1 MRPSFRIL
9 LPLTVALFTT
19 GCESLFF
26 VEAKTEELC
35 KTQRDLSFP
44 AIIAIPGTVSQSF
57 NFPVRDLTATLPT
70 GDTEALLTLKLFELT
85 PTSGNPDL
93 SGVEQASLSMR
104 LDEQTPPITLLE
116 YRRTSTQANPQ
127 KLSAAGN
134 ATLDL
139 QKVLRQEE
147 LKLTMSASGSP
158 PTRPW
163 TADLRVCAGLSL
175 KADFFDVLF

>member
-1 MRPSFRIL
+1 MRTFSRL
-9 LPLTVALFTT
+9 LLLAVPLFTT
-19 GCESLFF
+19 GCDSLFF

-44 AIIAIPGTVSQSF
+44 ASIAIPGTVSQTF
-57 NFPVRDLTATLPT
+57 NFPVRDLTATIPT
-70 GDTEALLTLKLFELT
+70 GDTKAFLTMKLFELT

-93 SGVEQASLSMR
+93 SGVERALLTVR
-104 LDEQTPPITLLE
+104 LDGQTQATTLLE

-127 KLSAAGN
+127 KLSATGN
-134 ATLDL
+134 GTLDL

-147 LKLTMSASGSP
+147 LELTMEASGVL

-175 KADFFDVLF
+175 EADFFDVLF